1 MSNFSFLRDKFPLLA
16 QLGEKGEQY
25 LYTDPNACLYKLRI
39 LGEQIV
45 ELMFQY
51 DKEPDPTDHT
61 QVQRIR
67 YLEAEDYLTAD
78 VARSL
83 TILRKMGNKAVHD
96 NYASERDAGL
106 CLQVAYGICEWFMM
120 TYGEK
125 GFNYTHRPFVMPQ
138 KTPALAVVPVTP
150 AAAPSAT
157 VPAASAASAA
167 PAPSAASVSPAAQA
181 ASAAPRSGLTPK
193 EKALAKAA
201 AQAAQKAPKV
211 PKKQRIAQNAKA
223 AYHRDISEAETRY
236 LIDAQLRQ
244 VGWEVDSQ
252 NLTYAKGTRPA
263 RNTCRA
269 IAEWPTA
276 ATDPTEKSIRKAHR
290 ADYALFIGKQL
301 VGIIEAKK
309 RFKDVSSVLDD
320 QCREYATHIRP
331 QDQAY
336 LIGKWGSYQVPFLF
350 ASNGRPY
357 IRQCKIESGI
367 WFRDVRRPDNA
378 PKALL
383 GWMSPDGLRTLLE
396 RDIPKENKALEAL
409 GDALLKDPNGLN
421 LYSYQIAAVKKTEKA
436 VQQGKKRILLAMAT
450 GTGKTRV
457 ILALIYRFL
466 KSGRF
471 HRILYLVDRNTLG
484 EQAYDKF
491 TEVKLEDLKSLDK
504 IYNVNKLTDTTLAP
518 ETKVQIATVQSMIR
532 RLFGHTEEAI
542 PSVSAFD
549 LVIVDEAHRGY
560 LLDKEMSQNELVYRD
575 EAAYQSQYRRVL
587 DYFDGVKIG
596 LTATPALHTT
606 EIFGKPIYQYTYR
619 EAVID
624 GYLID
629 HDAPI
634 QIETELT
641 KNGIHLKKGSQVNVL
656 RPDNPGKV
664 DTTTLADDVD
674 FDVEDFNKNVIT
686 EGFNRAVLT
695 ELSKHIDPSSP
706 RDSGKTLIFAATDR
720 HADMV
725 VQLLKKIYTQMG
737 VSADAIVKITG
748 ASYGGDRKKISD
760 AIKRFKNEDYP
771 SVVVT
776 VDLLTTGVDV
786 PSITNLVFLRRVKSR
801 ILFEQMLGRATRRCD
816 AIHKAKFD
824 IYDAVGEFAK
834 MAKVTDMKPVA
845 TSVTTSFKDLFAGL
859 KTLTGETGIKE
870 QVDQIVVKLQR
881 KWPRLQPDAQKNLLL
896 ALGTKDVKTYVH
908 QLRQKPLDQVKQ
920 ELLSKENALTKLDSH
935 SYTIIDPKPLYIAD
949 DPDKIVDIT
958 RGYGKDN
965 TTKRPQDYLREF
977 DDYIRNNQNKIAA
990 LHILCTKPRDLKRS
1004 DLKKLIAELDLEG
1017 YTEKKLN
1024 TALKEVNSKKASSQ
1038 DMAADIIS
1046 LIRKAALGSPLVSHE
1061 ERVRR
1066 AMEKLRQNH
1075 TFTKTEENWLK
1086 RFEDVLQN
1094 EEIFNRESL
1103 DEDSRFKKAGGFNQI
1118 NKAFGNQLEAILDE
1132 LNDYLYEDNTNGGNL
1147 A

>member
-1 MSNFSFLRDKFPLLA
+1 MSNFSFLQDQFPLLA
-16 QLGEKGEQY
+16 ELGEKGEHY
-25 LYTDPNACLYKLRI
+25 LYTDPNACLFKLRF
-39 LGEQIV
+39 LGEKVV

-51 DKEPDPTDHT
+51 DKEPDPTDHS

-67 YLEAEDYLTAD
+67 YLEAEDYLPRTVAD
-78 VARSL
+78 SL
-83 TILRKMGNKAVHD
+83 TVLRKVGNKAVHD

-106 CLQVAYGICEWFMM
+106 CLQVAYGICEWFMA
-120 TYGEK
+120 TYGDYR
-125 GFNYTHRPFVMPQ
+125 YTHRPFVLPE
-138 KTPALAVVPVTP
+138 K
-150 AAAPSAT
+150 
-157 VPAASAASAA
+157 A
-167 PAPSAASVSPAAQA
+167 PAPTIVPSSPVVP
-181 ASAAPRSGLTPK
+181 APALITPSITPK
-193 EKALAKAA
+193 EHSLANVALQSAR
-201 AQAAQKAPKV
+201 KAPKL
-211 PKKQRIAQNAKA
+211 PKKQRIAKNADV

-276 ATDPTEKSIRKAHR
+276 TTDPTETSARRAHR

-309 RFKDVSSVLDD
+309 RFKNVSSVLDG

-336 LIGKWGSYQVPFLF
+336 LMGKWGEYQVPFLF

-357 IRQCKIESGI
+357 IRQCEIESGI
-367 WFRDVRRPDNA
+367 WFRDVRHPDN
-378 PKALL
+378 PPRALL

-396 RDIPKENKALEAL
+396 RDISKENKALEAL
-409 GDALLKDPNGLN
+409 GDGLLKDPNGLN
-421 LYSYQIAAVKKTEKA
+421 LYPYQITAVKKAEEA

-491 TEVKLEDLKSLDK
+491 TEVKLEDLKTLNQ
-504 IYNVNKLTDTTLAP
+504 IYNVNQLTDTVLAP
-518 ETKVQIATVQSMIR
+518 ETRVQIATVQSMIR
-532 RLFGHTEEAI
+532 RLFGRTDEAI

-575 EAAYQSQYRRVL
+575 EATYQSQYRRVL

-596 LTATPALHTT
+596 LTATPALQTT
-606 EIFGKPIYQYTYR
+606 EIFGKPVYQYTYR

-629 HDAPI
+629 HDAPV
-634 QIETELT
+634 QIETELS
-641 KNGIHLKKGSQVNVL
+641 KNGIHLKKGSQVKVL
-656 RPDNPGKV
+656 QPDDPGNV

-686 EGFNRAVLT
+686 ESFNRAVLT
-695 ELSKHIDPSSP
+695 ELSRHIDPSSP

-725 VQLLKKIYTQMG
+725 VQLLKEIYGKLG
-737 VSADAIVKITG
+737 VSADAIMKITG
-748 ASYGGDRKKISD
+748 AACGGDRKKIND

-786 PSITNLVFLRRVKSR
+786 PSITSLVFLRRVKSR

-824 IYDAVGEFAK
+824 IYDAVGEFAQ
-834 MAKVTDMKPVA
+834 MASVTSMKPVA
-845 TSVTTSFKDLFAGL
+845 TSVTTTFKDLFAGL
-859 KTLTGETGIKE
+859 KALTGETSIQE

-881 KWPRLQPDAQKNLLL
+881 KWPRLQPDTQKKLLL
-896 ALGTKDVKTYVH
+896 ALGTTDVKTYVH
-908 QLRQKPLDQVKQ
+908 QLRQKPLEQVKQ
-920 ELLSKENALTKLDSH
+920 DLLSREKALTRLDSH
-935 SYTIIDPKPLYIAD
+935 SYEIIDPKPLYIAD
-949 DPDKIVDIT
+949 DQDQIVEIT
-958 RGYGKDN
+958 RGYGRDN
-965 TTKRPQDYLREF
+965 TTKRPQDYLDEF
-977 DDYIRNNQNKIAA
+977 TAFIRSNENQIAA

-1004 DLKKLIAELDLEG
+1004 ELKKLVAELDLEG

-1024 TALKEVNSKKASSQ
+1024 TALKEVSSQ

-1066 AMEKLRQNH
+1066 AMAKLRQNH

-1103 DEDSRFKKAGGFNQI
+1103 DEDSRFRKAGGFNQI
-1118 NKAFGNQLEAILDE
+1118 NKAFGNQLGAILDE
-1132 LNDYLYEDNTNGGNL
+1132 LNDYLYEDNDTNGGNL

>member
-1 MSNFSFLRDKFPLLA
+1 MSNFSFLCDKFPLLA
-16 QLGEKGEQY
+16 ELGAKGEQY
-25 LYTDPNACLYKLRI
+25 LYTDPNACLFKLRF
-39 LGEQIV
+39 LGEKVV

-67 YLEAEDYLTAD
+67 YLEAEDYLPRTVAD
-78 VARSL
+78 SL
-83 TILRKMGNKAVHD
+83 TVLRRVGNKAVHD
-96 NYASERDAGL
+96 NYASERDASL
-106 CLQVAYGICEWFMM
+106 CLQVAYGICEWFMA
-120 TYGEK
+120 TYGDYR
-125 GFNYTHRPFVMPQ
+125 YTHRPFVLPE
-138 KTPALAVVPVTP
+138 KA
-150 AAAPSAT
+150 S
-157 VPAASAASAA
+157 VPAPVSQTAAAA
-167 PAPSAASVSPAAQA
+167 PAPAPAPAKP
-181 ASAAPRSGLTPK
+181 SLTQK
-193 EKALAKAA
+193 EKSLARAA
-201 AQAAQKAPKV
+201 AQTARKAPKV
-211 PKKQRIAQNAKA
+211 PRKQRITKNADV

-244 VGWEVDSQ
+244 VGWEVDSR
-252 NLTYAKGTRPA
+252 NLTYSRGSRPA
-263 RNTCRA
+263 RNTYRA
-269 IAEWPTA
+269 IAEWPTE
-276 ATDPTEKSIRKAHR
+276 ATDGTETNARKAHR

-309 RFKDVSSVLDD
+309 RFKNVSSVLDD

-331 QDQAY
+331 QDQPY
-336 LIGKWGSYQVPFLF
+336 LIGKWGDYQVPFLF
-350 ASNGRPY
+350 ATNGRPY
-357 IRQCKIESGI
+357 LRQCEIESGI
-367 WFRDVRRPDNA
+367 WFRDVRHPDDP

-396 RDIPKENKALEAL
+396 RDIPKENRNLKTL
-409 GDALLKDPNGLN
+409 GDDLLKDPNGLH
-421 LYSYQIAAVKKTEKA
+421 LYPYQITAVKKAEQA
-436 VQQGKKRILLAMAT
+436 VQQGQKRILLAMAT

-491 TEVKLEDLKSLDK
+491 TEVKLEDLKTLNQ
-504 IYNVNKLTDTTLAP
+504 IYNVNRLTDTTLAP
-518 ETKVQIATVQSMIR
+518 ETRVQIATVQSMIR
-532 RLFGHTEEAI
+532 RLFGRTDEAV

-596 LTATPALHTT
+596 LTATPALQTT
-606 EIFGKPIYQYTYR
+606 EIFGKPVYQYTYR
-619 EAVID
+619 EAVLD

-641 KNGIHLKKGSQVNVL
+641 KNGIHLKKGSQVKML
-656 RPDNPGKV
+656 QPDNPGSV
-664 DTTTLADDVD
+664 DTTTLTDDVD
-674 FDVEDFNKNVIT
+674 FDVEDFNRNVIT

-695 ELSKHIDPSSP
+695 EIAGRIDPASP
-706 RDSGKTLIFAATDR
+706 QLSGKTLIFAATDR
-720 HADMV
+720 HADLV
-725 VQLLKKIYTQMG
+725 VQLLKKIYSQMG
-737 VSADAIVKITG
+737 VPADAIVKITG

-834 MAKVTDMKPVA
+834 MARVTDMKPVA
-845 TSVTTSFKDLFAGL
+845 TSVATTFKDLFTGL

-870 QVDQIVVKLQR
+870 QIDQIVVKLQR

-896 ALGTKDVKTYVH
+896 SLGTKDVKGYVH
-908 QLRQKPLDQVKQ
+908 QLRQLPMEQVKQ
-920 ELLSKENALTKLDSH
+920 ALLGKEKALTRLDSH
-935 SYTIIDPKPLYIAD
+935 SYDIVDPKPLYIAD
-949 DPDKIVDIT
+949 DQDKIVGIT
-958 RGYGKDN
+958 RGYGKGN
-965 TTKRPQDYLREF
+965 TTKRPQDYLDEF
-977 DDYIRNNQNKIAA
+977 TDFIRSNENQIAA

-1004 DLKKLIAELDLEG
+1004 DLKKLVAELDLEG
-1017 YTEKKLN
+1017 FTEKKLN
-1024 TALKEVNSKKASSQ
+1024 TALKEVTSQ

-1046 LIRKAALGSPLVSHE
+1046 LIRQAALGSPLISHG

-1066 AMEKLRQNH
+1066 AMTKLRRNH
-1075 TFTKTEENWLK
+1075 TFTRTEENWLK

-1103 DEDSRFKKAGGFNQI
+1103 DEDSRFKKVGGFNQI

-1132 LNDYLYEDNTNGGNL
+1132 LNDYLYDDTNGGNL